1 MDALIFCGWVL
12 LYLLVFWYLYV
23 LVMGFYRASLDG
35 RLTGVVKWL
44 AYPAVIVGILFDLVA
59 NWTIATVMFAE
70 LPHGPLELVTGRLTR
85 YIDGEAGWRQVRA
98 VWVCHTLL
106 DLFDPRGV
114 HCK

>member
-35 RLTGVVKWL
+35 RLTGMVKWL
-44 AYPAVIVGILFDLVA
+44 AAPAVVTGVAVDLLA
-59 NWTIATVMFAE
+59 NLTIATVMFAE
-70 LPHGPLELVTGRLTR
+70 LPAKPLELVTGRLTR
-85 YIDGEAGWRQVRA
+85 YIDGAPGWRRTRA
-98 VWVCHTLL
+98 MWVCHTLL